1 MGNNDFSN
9 ASYQLHLNEHKLVGV
24 RCRSCNTLYLP
35 PRPICPNCH
44 SDDISWEKLSHEGE
58 LAAFTIIHIAPTV
71 MIEAGYGRDN
81 PYCSGIV
88 KRLDGPSISAQI
100 LGVDVNHP
108 ETIKIGTHLKAEF
121 LERKAGEK
129 KKTFLVFQVVE

>member
-1 MGNNDFSN
+1 MDNNDFSK
-9 ASYQLHLNEHKLVGV
+9 ASYQHHLNEHKLMGV

-35 PRPICPNCH
+35 PRPICPDCY
-44 SDDISWEKLSHEGE
+44 SEDISWEELSHEGE
-58 LAAFTIIHIAPTV
+58 LAAFTVIHIAPTA

-88 KRLDGPSISAQI
+88 KLMEGPSISAQI

-108 ETIKIGTHLKAEF
+108 ETIKIGAHLKAEF
-121 LERKAGEK
+121 LEREAGEE
-129 KKTFLVFQVVE
+129 KKTFLAFQVME